1 MKKNIFGK
9 KLQRVIGQVRYRPT
23 VASFSNTSILAAK
36 LEKSFEEWR
45 ALKHDDISLY
55 SPSEKKILRITSDS
69 ITYLNEKEES
79 TKELFQYI
87 NELFNKSVKSLSIN
101 KIKRIGVRNSQV
113 LECPFKYEE
122 LVDLIYRKFYLQN
135 EKLKKISVD
144 KPKDTVFILDGVKN
158 NFLNHVQIG
167 PVNKEDGV
175 KYFNSNFEIEK
186 DTLKSTNLFV
196 DIDVFI
202 GEGLNKQN
210 AMNKLNEAIKEN
222 LRLVNLYI
230 EYLNQ

>member
-9 KLQRVIGQVRYRPT
+9 KLQRIIGQVRYRPT
-23 VASFSNTSILAAK
+23 VASFSNCSILAAE
-36 LEKSFEEWR
+36 LEKNFEEWR

-69 ITYLNEKEES
+69 ITYLNEKEEN

-87 NELFNKSVKSLSIN
+87 NELFDKSVKSLSIN
-101 KIKRIGVRNSQV
+101 KIKRIGVRNTQV
-113 LECPFKYEE
+113 LECSFKYEE
-122 LVDLIYRKFYLQN
+122 LVDLIYRKFYSQN
-135 EKLKKISVD
+135 ENLKKVSVD
-144 KPKDTVFILDGVKN
+144 KPKDTVFILDGIKN

-196 DIDVFI
+196 DVDVFI
-202 GEGLNKQN
+202 TEGLDKQN

-222 LRLVNLYI
+222 SRLVSLYI